1 MDVYGFLCW
10 PLNTLWRIYGL
21 SHTLWVIL
29 NKQTSL
35 FCKSWSYC
43 FKMNDHRWH
52 ESAHPTAKDLWLTS
66 CSPASEYVVSH
77 PDPSLLITSFFF
89 FLHNQDG
96 GDGGNAQ
103 TRDRYANKMQDLKLH
118 QPSSKYSL
126 WEACEVLMCT
136 SALITVCSS
145 NNTIFIWCF
154 ELLESNFHITAT
166 PLHSICFNKGSFV
179 VYTGTYQVSVETWL
193 SSFPEYG
200 ASADTGSIT
209 GKCHQIK

>member
-1 MDVYGFLCW
+1 MTIGG
-10 PLNTLWRIYGL
+10 TRA
-21 SHTLWVIL
+21 HTQQLRTCGWQVVRQPVSTWFHT
-29 NKQTSL
+29 QTHLYS
-35 FCKSWSYC
+35 
-43 FKMNDHRWH
+43 
-52 ESAHPTAKDLWLTS
+52 
-66 CSPASEYVVSH
+66 SH
-77 PDPSLLITSFFF
+77 PFFSFCTTKMAATVET
-89 FLHNQDG
+89 LEHAIDTL
-96 GDGGNAQ
+96 
-103 TRDRYANKMQDLKLH
+103 TRCRLH